1 MADSPDEPQW
11 NLLPH
16 DAVGFF
22 GLAEGFDRKDLKR
35 AYNRLLRIYKP
46 EKFPAEFQK
55 IRAAYEQLDEEL
67 RYHGGTTIRRVPEPQ
82 DWRTDSDAT
91 DRAASSDREVQPPAK
106 LAERLKSESPATLFE
121 ELKQRAHKT
130 PFDYYALAV
139 LSDVVEKS
147 PTGFAKWLVEG
158 IAAHRSDSALKQLL
172 HDYLRSANSGKL
184 LLKLLPAVAKAVRS
198 DEFYPLTEPA
208 WQTVLDECEF
218 HKFAEA
224 YDRCEAELR
233 DSHIVGRM
241 AFLIHILKTALWRDP
256 DADGWSA
263 RQSAFVEENFES
275 IPPWLEWDVEILSIA
290 REYLAIR
297 QQFVGQSPLR
307 GRLDAAL
314 EAYFTKSQ
322 EEGDR
327 AVVAAELE
335 LLAAGDGLMRE
346 FPLEDGE
353 VLAKFYPIWAW
364 ASHDVGER
372 QAVKPEE
379 EIQQEIW
386 ARRAAVLLDRME
398 KECKG
403 TLTGILWDCAMWG
416 RMGLLLVVFMIA
428 FALQSWICI
437 SVNHWI
443 PRSSVFH
450 VEPWQI
456 YFKIGGFII
465 MLLSFA
471 ATWWSYSRLER
482 LVWRP
487 LDNHFARK
495 CYDRLWRR
503 ELMDYQRRSHVPD
516 SFFRAVFNHFADK
529 TATAS
534 WVNQFV
540 QQDYAPAM
548 LAGAQ
553 RYQA

>member
-1 MADSPDEPQW
+1 MSDSTNEPQW
-11 NLLPH
+11 NLLPR
-16 DAVGFF
+16 DAVRFF

-67 RYHGGTTIRRVPEPQ
+67 RYHGGTTIRRVPVPQ
-82 DWRTDSDAT
+82 DWRTDDDAT
-91 DRAASSDREVQPPAK
+91 GRAASSDREVQPPAK

-121 ELKQRAHKT
+121 ELKQRDHKT

-158 IAAHRSDSALKQLL
+158 VAAHRSDGALKQLL

-184 LLKLLPAVAKAVRS
+184 LLKLLPAVARAVRS

-218 HKFAEA
+218 HKFADA

-241 AFLIHILKTALWRDP
+241 AFLIHMLKTALWRDSEV
-256 DADGWSA
+256 DGWSA
-263 RQSAFVEENFES
+263 RQFAFVEENFES

-327 AVVAAELE
+327 AIVAAELE
-335 LLAAGDGLMRE
+335 LLAAGDDLMRE

-353 VLAKFYPIWAW
+353 VLTKFYPIWAW

-398 KECKG
+398 KECNNSITGVVWG
-403 TLTGILWDCAMWG
+403 TSLAARSLSAIP
-416 RMGLLLVVFMIA
+416 LVVGA
-428 FALQSWICI
+428 VL
-437 SVNHWI
+437 I
-443 PRSSVFH
+443 PPAAILGVFLILPESMRPA
-450 VEPWQI
+450 VVAI
-456 YFKIGGFII
+456 MGFVAAIG
-465 MLLSFA
+465 LSILSLVAVLF
-471 ATWWSYSRLER
+471 TLKPKLDQ
-482 LVWRP
+482 LVWFP
-487 LDNHFARK
+487 LNERFARK
-495 CYDRLWRR
+495 CYDRIWRR